1 MSTAI
6 GGKLQEI
13 NEKLNNPQQP
23 KLSRQQRRRMER
35 EYQREQRKYQKKQQK
50 TLMERHMFDSQVN
63 PQAMWLCCPDCGSG
77 DLHDIGNDNYRC
89 DKCGSVHHITQM
101 GTSFTEP
108 DH

>member
-1 MSTAI
+1 MY
-6 GGKLQEI
+6 G
-13 NEKLNNPQQP
+13 
-23 KLSRQQRRRMER
+23 
-35 EYQREQRKYQKKQQK
+35 
-50 TLMERHMFDSQVN
+50 SQTN

-77 DLHDIGNDNYRC
+77 DLHDIGSDNYRC